1 MATAAYPGG
10 ASAYSAD
17 QPFFV
22 RMAAGLALFIVFA
35 FAQHAL
41 LGRVDP
47 YAAPVWVHLH
57 GVAML
62 GWLALLVAQ
71 NRIAARGDIA
81 RHRKLGRA
89 ALPLVAAIV
98 VLGSYAGI
106 AAIQLGRVPPF
117 FTPPFF
123 LALTQIGVAAFAGL
137 VIAALAKRRDTQ
149 AHRRLM
155 LGATIAV
162 LDPALGRLLPMPLI
176 GGEAGEWAIM
186 AIQLA
191 LMGMLALHD
200 RRVLGRVHPATLA
213 VSATIVLVHV
223 AISLAARSAWMAATA
238 AELAAR

>member
-1 MATAAYPGG
+1 MATAAAPNPAG
-10 ASAYSAD
+10 YSAD

-22 RMAAGLALFIVFA
+22 RMAVGLAVFIVFA

-41 LGRVDP
+41 MGRVDP

-81 RHRKLGRA
+81 RHRKLGRI

-106 AAIQLGRVPPF
+106 AALQLGRVPPF

-137 VIAALAKRRDTQ
+137 VIAALAWRRDKQ

-162 LDPALGRLLPMPLI
+162 LDPALGRLLPMPLV
-176 GGEAGEWAIM
+176 GGENGEWMIM
-186 AIQLA
+186 GVQLA
-191 LMGMLALHD
+191 LMGLIAVHD
-200 RRVLGRVHPATLA
+200 RRTLGRVHPATVA
-213 VSATIVLVHV
+213 VAAVIVLVHV
-223 AISLAARSAWMAATA
+223 AISLMARTPWMVSTAT
-238 AELAAR
+238 ELAAR